1 MEFRFTSCCRCL
13 SSASTHHAY
22 YDVVVVICMYKNQSN
37 SFEHHRDTACSVCIS
52 GICTLKFVK
61 LRFSSYLIGV
71 LTAKEGVF
79 VCERDRSSLRRSWR
93 VGISVETRSAVSP
106 PTPSSFP
113 STPFIPAEDGI
124 RYACV
129 RTQKYTNHPTAR
141 RPMVC
146 VIAYTLTC
154 ILTYRVCFF
163 FER

>member
-1 MEFRFTSCCRCL
+1 M
-13 SSASTHHAY
+13 Y
-22 YDVVVVICMYKNQSN
+22 IKICQ
-37 SFEHHRDTACSVCIS
+37 TAFFFLFNRSINC
-52 GICTLKFVK
+52 K
-61 LRFSSYLIGV
+61 R
-71 LTAKEGVF
+71 GVF

-93 VGISVETRSAVSP
+93 VGISVQTRSAVSP

-113 STPFIPAEDGI
+113 STPLIPAADGI

-154 ILTYRVCFF
+154 ILTYQVCFF
-163 FER
+163 FWTLKRVVFIIIWLNSHRNRLCNNNSLGDDTGKEVESSWTIRRQDAKYFSYV